1 MPGQIQLEARYYP
14 ADFNVVSEI
23 VAIPAAGTFKL
34 PLIHADR
41 LLIIDS
47 ITMILQA
54 SNAPTGNVTFKI
66 KQNTGA
72 ADPTYATTSQDI
84 ATFAQ
89 LGTGS
94 TAAAV
99 LTPTFAT
106 TNGSV
111 SNNIV
116 PAGSTVWLQASA
128 AYGAAVNV
136 CLQMRYRSQ
145 I

>member
-1 MPGQIQLEARYYP
+1 MPGQIPLDVRYYP
-14 ADFNVVSEI
+14 GDFNVVSEI

-34 PLIHADR
+34 PLLHADR
-41 LLIIDS
+41 MIVIDS
-47 ITMILQA
+47 VTMILQA
-54 SNAPTGNVTFKI
+54 SSAPTGNVTFKI

-106 TNGSV
+106 SSGSV

-128 AYGAAVNV
+128 AYGAAINV
-136 CLQMRYRSQ
+136 CLQIRYRSQ
-145 I
+145 V